1 MRLSPVPGT
10 IEPRRAR
17 RRRWFVAGGLLV
29 FALLAGTL
37 ALLAVAY
44 VQQSNKVD
52 DLESQNRQILVQHVA
67 IGTKFAEQSKRLE
80 QESRRL
86 EGALR
91 SSFQRG
97 FRAGQEA
104 MKLPRPLRPLARF
117 GAAQILIPRRI
128 PAQLSRK
135 PRVETHLDG
144 YALHWPG
151 IGAFASTT
159 DPLEVWTRQ
168 AIRGVARA
176 VPLGGHRVERFV
188 GPSGLIFAWRERA
201 CTYAVIALPQR
212 EGAARA
218 LIRAMH

>member
-1 MRLSPVPGT
+1 MRLSPVP
-10 IEPRRAR
+10 EPIGPKRMR
-17 RRRWFVAGGLLV
+17 RRRWLVGGALLV
-29 FALLAGTL
+29 LALLAGTL
-37 ALLAVAY
+37 ALLAIAY
-44 VQQSNKVD
+44 VRQSSRVD

-86 EGALR
+86 EGALK

-97 FRAGQEA
+97 FRAGREA
-104 MKLPRPLRPLARF
+104 ARLPAPLRPLARYL
-117 GAAQILIPRRI
+117 GAQILVPRAIP
-128 PAQLSRK
+128 PQLATP

-151 IGAFASTT
+151 VGAFASTT
-159 DPLEVWTRQ
+159 DPLTVWTRQ
-168 AIRGVARA
+168 AIRGVARS
-176 VPLGGHRVERFV
+176 VPLGGRRVERFV
-188 GPSGLIFAWRERA
+188 GPGGLIFAWREKG

-218 LIRAMH
+218 LIRAMS